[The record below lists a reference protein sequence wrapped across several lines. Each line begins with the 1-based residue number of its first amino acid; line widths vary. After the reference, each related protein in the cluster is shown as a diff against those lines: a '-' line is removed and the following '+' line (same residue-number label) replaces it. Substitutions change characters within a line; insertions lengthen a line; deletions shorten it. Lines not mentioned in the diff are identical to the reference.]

1 MTIRELK
8 RLIADEGKILQN
20 TQTGKTAYCVDVFA
34 EKVDLWKEIE
44 DVTKK
49 EKKRYQSLRK

>member
-20 TQTGKTAYCVDVFA
+20 TQTAYCVDVFA

-49 EKKRYQSLRK
+49 EVV

>member
-1 MTIRELK
+1 MRTRDLR

-34 EKVDLWKEIE
+34 EKVDLWEEIE
-44 DVTKK
+44 DTENK
-49 EKKRYQSLRK
+49 ENKIVGE